1 MSETA
6 TRTPA
11 EVLSALEVFYQEFC
25 DKTNALEGKS
35 GIRDAVSNF
44 FGTGPRKKAQG
55 ALVSEAVE
63 VLRGHV
69 AALLTAAESCT
80 PEERSRWAL
89 SALERILLWPGT
101 ENSTLN
107 LMLNA
112 LEGQAQPLLAA
123 VDGAALADLAQRYQK
138 RNPKRMMLP
147 NQRKLL
153 DEMEKLARR

>member
-6 TRTPA
+6 TMTPA
-11 EVLSALEVFYQEFC
+11 EVLSALEGFYQEFC

-35 GIRDAVSNF
+35 GIRDAVSNL

-55 ALVSEAVE
+55 VLVSEAVE
-63 VLRGHV
+63 ALQGYV
-69 AALLTAAESCT
+69 AALLTAAAPCT

-89 SALERILLWPGT
+89 SALERILLWPST
-101 ENSTLN
+101 ENASLN
-107 LMLNA
+107 LMLSA
-112 LEGQAQPLLAA
+112 LEGQGQPLLSA
-123 VDGAALADLAQRYQK
+123 VDGAALAELARRYQK

-153 DEMEKLARR
+153 DEMEKLARK